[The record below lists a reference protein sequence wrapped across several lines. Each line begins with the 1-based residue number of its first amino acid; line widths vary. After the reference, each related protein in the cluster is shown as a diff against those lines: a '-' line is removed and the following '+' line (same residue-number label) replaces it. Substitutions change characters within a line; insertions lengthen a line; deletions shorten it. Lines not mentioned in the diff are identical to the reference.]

1 MRERRK
7 YERFDLKLPATIEVQ
22 TSKGKETFD
31 FVISNISSE
40 GCFIH
45 IYEPFPEGTEVRLK
59 VIVTSESL
67 TELTGAQGLIKV
79 GGRVVRSNSTGMA
92 ICFDE
97 DCHIVTLVESQI
109 SA

>member
-67 TELTGAQGLIKV
+67 RELTGAQGLIKV
-79 GGRVVRSNSTGMA
+79 GGRVVRSNFIGMG

-97 DCHIVTLVESQI
+97 EFQLLTLPNLVPE
-109 SA
+109 